1 MKSDNESNPLWKTI
15 TTSALLSICSASLG
29 FGASQLTLKDR
40 LSTHEA
46 DLRVVEI
53 QAANVKA
60 DVDAWRTSLT
70 SLLEKVIDGQNRV
83 IEQNTQV
90 IAVMN
95 AQRGK

>member
-1 MKSDNESNPLWKTI
+1 
-15 TTSALLSICSASLG
+15 
-29 FGASQLTLKDR
+29 LTLKDR

-95 AQRGK
+95 AQKGK